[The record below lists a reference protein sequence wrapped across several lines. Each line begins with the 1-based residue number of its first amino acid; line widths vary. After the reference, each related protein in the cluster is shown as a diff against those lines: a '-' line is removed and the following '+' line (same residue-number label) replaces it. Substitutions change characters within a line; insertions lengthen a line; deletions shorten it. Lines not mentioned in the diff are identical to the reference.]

1 MISQHYITVTPIF
14 MPSERDLLN
23 VSFTYGAIF
32 IDGVVKRVHSAK
44 IFPFFTRFPWVIYFL
59 CTAHFYLLIE
69 LLWNFYDFSLSVQ
82 SAQIQ
87 QYQSH
92 SNVSTSQYFFFHYKF
107 INTNNVRK
115 YMASSSLRN
124 FNWYLFNNK
133 PTIFHKLIFMI
144 IDWLSCCRYR

>member
-14 MPSERDLLN
+14 MPSERDRLN

-32 IDGVVKRVHSAK
+32 IDRAEKRVHSAK
-44 IFPFFTRFPWVIYFL
+44 IFPIFHTFSILFTAY
-59 CTAHFYLLIE
+59 FYLLIE

-92 SNVSTSQYFFFHYKF
+92 SNVSTSQYFFIFF
-107 INTNNVRK
+107 IIN
-115 YMASSSLRN
+115 SLTPIMCENIWRRRRLGILIGI
-124 FNWYLFNNK
+124 FL
-133 PTIFHKLIFMI
+133 TINPRFSIEYMI
-144 IDWLSCCRYR
+144 IDWLSCSSRYR